1 MRIVLQRVSAASVSV
16 DGDVLGRIG
25 TGLLLL
31 VGIAPDDGEI
41 DLEKTAEKVCNLRI
55 FPDEAGKMN
64 RSLLDISGEILAIS
78 QFTLYGDTA
87 KGRRPSFVGA
97 ARPELAEPLFD
108 AFAEA
113 LRNQGLRVETGRFG
127 ARMSVLLTN
136 DGPVTLVLEVAPSA

>member
-1 MRIVLQRVSAASVSV
+1 VRIVLQRVSAASVSV